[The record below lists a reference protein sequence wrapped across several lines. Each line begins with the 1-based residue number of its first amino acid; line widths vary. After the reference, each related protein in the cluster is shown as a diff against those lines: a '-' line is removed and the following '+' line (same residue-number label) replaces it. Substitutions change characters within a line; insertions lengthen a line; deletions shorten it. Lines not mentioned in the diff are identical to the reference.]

1 MMRRQVKK
9 VMVSGIV
16 TVLVITVVVFAVLQ
30 MYLSLDRE
38 SRLAEELSNGLNDLQ
53 YLTTEYLATGTPRA
67 LKQWQDRHES
77 LGSFLDNAR
86 VRNPESAR
94 LLPELKTRL
103 TTLGSVFGKLTRI
116 ESAIPEPARAAAA
129 KRAALSRLLN
139 QILALSALKDRISS
153 IYRERQESFALWGT
167 VVVTG
172 VLLSGIVLM
181 VILYLRVLRVITAN
195 VERLST
201 EIVRVGEGE
210 LTNPV
215 QFDADGDIG
224 RVFQAVEQARIRL
237 ADAVRKMEQER
248 ADLDSFVY
256 VASHDFKAPLRGIDN
271 LATWLEEDAGAALTD
286 ESREHIHM
294 MRRRITRLESL
305 LDDLLAYSRA
315 GRAEIAFETVDVGEM
330 LRDMKEDLQLPP
342 GFNMV
347 VAEDMPV
354 ICSPRTPL
362 AHVFF
367 NLISNA
373 VKHHDSESGRIE
385 ITSEE
390 LFNGHAFIICD
401 DGPGI
406 PPKYR
411 ERVFEMFQTLKPRDV
426 IEGSGMGLAITKR
439 LVQGNNGTISIIG
452 EGDGRGTCIR
462 FTWHPA
468 GGGTGEAVK

>member
-1 MMRRQVKK
+1 MRRQVKK
-9 VMVSGIV
+9 VAASGIV
-16 TVLVITVVVFAVLQ
+16 TVLVIATVVLAVLQ
-30 MYLSLDRE
+30 MYLNLDRE

-77 LGSFLDNAR
+77 LGTFLERAP
-86 VRNPESAR
+86 VREPEAVR
-94 LLPELKTRL
+94 LMPELQTRL
-103 TTLGSVFGKLTRI
+103 TTLGSVFDKLTRI

-153 IYRERQESFALWGT
+153 IYRARQESFALWGAI
-167 VVVTG
+167 VVSG
-172 VLLSGIVLM
+172 VLLSGILLM
-181 VILYLRVLRVITAN
+181 VVLYLRVLRVITTN

-201 EIVRVGEGE
+201 EIIRVGEGE
-210 LTNPV
+210 LTKPV
-215 QFDADGDIG
+215 RFDADGDIG

-237 ADAVRKMEQER
+237 ADAIKRMEQER

-271 LATWLEEDAGAALTD
+271 LATWIEEDAGSTLAD
-286 ESREHIHM
+286 ESREHIRM

-330 LRDMKEDLQLPP
+330 LRDMKEDLQLPS
-342 GFNMV
+342 GFDIV
-347 VAEDMPV
+347 VAEDMPIV
-354 ICSPRTPL
+354 YSPKTPL

-367 NLISNA
+367 NLLSNA
-373 VKHHDSESGRIE
+373 VKHHDGESGRIE
-385 ITSEE
+385 VSFEK
-390 LFNGHAFIICD
+390 LFNGYAFTVSD

-406 PPKYR
+406 PLKYR

-439 LVQGNNGTISIIG
+439 LVQSNNGTISIDG
-452 EGDGRGTCIR
+452 EDGRGACIR
-462 FTWHPA
+462 FTWHPS
-468 GGGTGEAVK
+468 GGEPKRAAK